1 MIIKNLLWQKQVRIS
16 LGIALA
22 VVATMVALGL
32 STGRADAASMDLGQ
46 LVPLTRTNMDCFGNL
61 VGTPMNST
69 FGFALIQEG
78 IPGTLFATVVLE
90 HALPNTTYNVRL
102 IQIPGGANCSVIEGT
117 LTTNAQ
123 GNGATFIHETELSGT
138 TGAFLAL
145 NRQSDFTDF
154 YTTRDVFL
162 SH

>member
-1 MIIKNLLWQKQVRIS
+1 MMIKNLLWQKQVRVT

-22 VVATMVALGL
+22 VVATVVALGL
-32 STGRADAASMDLGQ
+32 STGRADAASMDGGQ
-46 LVPLTRTNMDCFGNL
+46 LVPLTRTNVDCLGNL
-61 VGTPMNST
+61 VGTPMNNT
-69 FGFALIQEG
+69 FGFAFIQEG
-78 IPGTLFATVVLE
+78 PLGKLFATVVLE
-90 HALPNTTYNVRL
+90 RALPNTTYNVRL

-123 GNGATFIHETELSGT
+123 GSGATFIQENELSGT
-138 TGAFLAL
+138 TGAFLAI

-154 YTTRDVFL
+154 YTSRDVFF